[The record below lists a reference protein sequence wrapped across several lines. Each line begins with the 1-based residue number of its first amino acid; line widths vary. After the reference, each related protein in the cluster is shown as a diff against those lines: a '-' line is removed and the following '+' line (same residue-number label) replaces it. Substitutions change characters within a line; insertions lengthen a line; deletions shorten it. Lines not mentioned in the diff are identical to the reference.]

1 MIDVERTFEVRQ
13 PVSVVVDYL
22 KDFSRAEE
30 WDPGTKSCTRTDS
43 GPIQVGS
50 TWHNVSV
57 FKGKETELEYRLAE
71 FDTGRLRFQ
80 GENKTASSTDTI
92 TVQAT
97 DTGSAITYHAQIEF
111 HGLAKLATPFLK
123 SEFEELG
130 DKTVAQMTSVI
141 NGLPR
146 A

>member
-1 MIDVERTFEVRQ
+1 MIDVERTFQVRQ
-13 PVSVVVDYL
+13 PVPVVVDYL
-22 KDFSRAEE
+22 KDFAHAEQ

-43 GPIQVGS
+43 GPIEVGS
-50 TWHNVSV
+50 TWHNVSE
-57 FKGKETELEYRLAE
+57 FKGRDTELEYTLVESTAERLTFE
-71 FDTGRLRFQ
+71 GK
-80 GENKTASSTDTI
+80 NKTATSTDTI
-92 TVQAT
+92 SIRPT

-130 DKTVAQMTSVI
+130 DKTVEQMTAVI
-141 NGLPR
+141 NRL

>member
-13 PVSVVVDYL
+13 PVSAVVDYL
-22 KDFSRAEE
+22 KDFANAEQ

-50 TWHNVSV
+50 TWHNVSE
-57 FKGKETELEYRLAE
+57 FKGKDTELEYRLV
-71 FDTGRLRFQ
+71 DLTDGRLQFQ
-80 GENKTASSTDTI
+80 GENKTATSVDTI
-92 TVQAT
+92 SVRAT
-97 DTGSAITYHAQIEF
+97 EAGSAITYHAQIEF

-130 DKTVAQMTSVI
+130 DKTEQQMTSVL
-141 NGLPR
+141 NAL
-146 A
+146 

>member
-13 PVSVVVDYL
+13 PVSAVVDYL
-22 KDFSRAEE
+22 KDFAHAEE

-50 TWHNVSV
+50 TWHNVSE
-57 FKGKETELEYRLAE
+57 FKGKDTELEYRLTELTAVLL
-71 FDTGRLRFQ
+71 TFQ
-80 GENKTASSTDTI
+80 GENKTATSIDTI
-92 TVQAT
+92 SVQAT

-130 DKTVAQMTSVI
+130 DKTVEQMTNVL
-141 NGLPR
+141 NGLS
-146 A
+146 